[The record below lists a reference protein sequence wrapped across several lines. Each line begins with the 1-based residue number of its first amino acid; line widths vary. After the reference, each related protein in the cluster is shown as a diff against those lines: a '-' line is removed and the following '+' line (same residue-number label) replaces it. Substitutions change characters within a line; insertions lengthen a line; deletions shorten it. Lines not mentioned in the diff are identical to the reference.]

1 MQEDTKGK
9 KKKRRKKKSK
19 FGYYLYAVTVLLLT
33 IINITLAALL
43 LTQVQSINVS
53 GTEHSRES
61 DIVAWIEED
70 PLTINSLYTLWKFK
84 TGQYTLP
91 VYLEDVDVSLTAPWK
106 VKVRVQEKQMMGCIL
121 VDNSYVYFDAEGL
134 VLKTGSEYDAEF
146 PLIEGLT
153 VKEAELFEYLD
164 VENQK
169 VFSYIV
175 NVTEEM
181 KETDLSP
188 DRLVWEDSSMNLYFE
203 QVCVKLGKSNF
214 EEKILQLPPILEELE
229 GKRGTLHLEH
239 YTKDTT
245 SISFEKSDEES

>member
-1 MQEDTKGK
+1 MQEDTKAK
-9 KKKRRKKKSK
+9 QKRRRKKKSK

-43 LTQVQSINVS
+43 LTQVQAMDIK
-53 GTEHSRES
+53 GTKYSQKS
-61 DIVAWIEED
+61 DIAEWIEKD
-70 PLTINSLYTLWKFK
+70 PLTINSLYTLWKFRF
-84 TGQYTLP
+84 GHYTLP
-91 VYLEDVDVSLTAPWK
+91 VYLEDIEVSLAAPWK
-106 VKVRVQEKQMMGCIL
+106 VKVKVQEKKMIGCML
-121 VDNSYVYFDAEGL
+121 LDDSYVYFDAEGL
-134 VLKTGSEYDAEF
+134 VLRTGSEYDAEI
-146 PLIEGLT
+146 PLIEGLA

-175 NVTEEM
+175 TVTEEM
-181 KETDLSP
+181 EETGLGP
-188 DRLVWEDSSMNLYFE
+188 DRLVWEDDSMNLYFE

-214 EEKILQLPPILEELE
+214 GEKILELPPILTELE

-239 YTKDTT
+239 YTEDTT

>member
-33 IINITLAALL
+33 IINITLVALL
-43 LTQVQSINVS
+43 LTQVQGIEVK
-53 GTEHSRES
+53 GTKYSQES

-84 TGQYTLP
+84 FGQYTLP
-91 VYLEDVDVSLTAPWK
+91 VYLEDVDVSLSAPWK
-106 VKVRVQEKQMMGCIL
+106 VKVKVQEKQMIGCIL

-134 VLKTGSEYDAEF
+134 VLKTGSEYDAEI
-146 PLIEGLT
+146 PLIEGLK

-181 KETDLSP
+181 KETELSP

-214 EEKILQLPPILEELE
+214 AEKILQLPPILEELE

-245 SISFEKSDEES
+245 SISFEKREEES